1 MGGPKK
7 LAPYLVFANEKRDAA
22 KELLLSEGAEKPSM
36 GEIAKRVGVM
46 WGQLDDAGKQVRP
59 PAQRRARTQAGPGL
73 PWLSCGAA
81 ACGGGRRLRG
91 WGAGNRCGRQ

>member
-7 LAPYLVFANEKRDAA
+7 LAPYLVFANEKREAA

-59 PAQRRARTQAGPGL
+59 PAHPLITFTAVHVTSFPVYRTVVRVIGVRSRSRGL
-73 PWLSCGAA
+73 M
-81 ACGGGRRLRG
+81 
-91 WGAGNRCGRQ
+91 

>member
-46 WGQLDDAGKQVRP
+46 WGQLDDAGKVDGVVP
-59 PAQRRARTQAGPGL
+59 SPSL
-73 PWLSCGAA
+73 PSQLCT
-81 ACGGGRRLRG
+81 
-91 WGAGNRCGRQ
+91 